1 LSRLPFH
8 ALAPTQKKNG
18 IKTTSATLPHS
29 TLLIHYQQKI
39 MTVDALL
46 NEYRRHFPANGDHG
60 EELIRRAFAFAK
72 NAHKDQKRKSGEEY
86 FSHVF
91 ETAKQLARWRL
102 DAASIAAGLLHDSME
117 DCGVTR
123 ETLEKEFGHETAFL
137 VDGVTKLG
145 TLAYREEDA
154 NIESLRKMILAISK
168 DLRVVFVK
176 LADRLHNMQT
186 LQFVSPAKQRRI
198 ALETSEIYAPIA
210 DRLGMQSVAGELE
223 DLAFPYI
230 HPEAYQWLKSNI
242 GESYEERQRYLKKI
256 EPIVREHLRTA
267 GVVPL
272 SIDYR
277 AKRLFSLYKKLM
289 RYDMNLE
296 QIYDLIAMRIIVS
309 TVDECYLALG
319 AIHQLWPPMPGKIKD
334 YIALPKPNGYQS
346 LHTTVFCIGNHP
358 TEFQIR
364 TRAMHE
370 HAENG
375 TAAHWFYESKKHDPK
390 GAQHAIAD
398 SKEALWVQQ
407 LKEWQ
412 NQFPGSQEFIEALKV
427 DFFSDR
433 VFVLTPKGKVIDLP
447 TGATPVDFAY
457 KVHTGVGDSCVGAKV
472 NNKIVPLDF
481 QLQSGDI
488 VQILTQ
494 KGKHPSEDWMRFVK
508 TNEAKKKIK
517 ASVHKKEP
525 RTRTTEYRIV
535 IAKRIGAAKD
545 ILAIFARNKIPISGL
560 RTLDEKSPFPTIKV
574 IADIASRERAEEII
588 IKIRKVEGV
597 REVGYKII

>member
-1 LSRLPFH
+1 
-8 ALAPTQKKNG
+8 
-18 IKTTSATLPHS
+18 
-29 TLLIHYQQKI
+29 
-39 MTVDALL
+39 MTIDSLL

-60 EELIRRAFAFAK
+60 EELIRHAFAFAK

-102 DAASIAAGLLHDSME
+102 DAASIAAGLLHDSIE
-117 DCGVTR
+117 DCGITR
-123 ETLEKEFGHETAFL
+123 ETLEKEFGEETAAL

-145 TLAYREEDA
+145 ALKYREEDA

-176 LADRLHNMQT
+176 LADRLHNMKT
-186 LQFVSPAKQRRI
+186 LSFIPPAKQRRI
-198 ALETSEIYAPIA
+198 ALETNEIYAPIA

-230 HPEAYQWLKSNI
+230 HPEAYQWLKNNVR
-242 GESYEERQRYLKKI
+242 ESYDERQRYLKKI
-256 EPIVREHLRTA
+256 EPIVREHLRKA
-267 GVVPL
+267 GVTPV

-277 AKRLFSLYKKLM
+277 AKRFFSLYKKLL

-309 TVDECYLALG
+309 TIDECYLVLG

-346 LHTTVFCIGNHP
+346 LHTTVFCVDNRP

-364 TRAMHE
+364 TQEMHE

-375 TAAHWFYESKKHDPK
+375 SAAHWFYESKKHSDK
-390 GAQHAIAD
+390 ERSRAIAD
-398 SKEALWVQQ
+398 SKEVIWVQQ

-457 KVHTGVGDSCVGAKV
+457 KVHTDVGDTCVGAKV

-525 RTRTTEYRIV
+525 RARKTEYRIV
-535 IAKRIGAAKD
+535 TAKRIGAVKD
-545 ILAIFARNKIPISGL
+545 ILAIFARNKIAISNL
-560 RTLDEKSPFPTIKV
+560 RTIDEQSPFPVVKV
-574 IADIASRERAEEII
+574 TADIATKERAEEITL
-588 IKIRKVEGV
+588 KIRKVEGV

>member
-1 LSRLPFH
+1 
-8 ALAPTQKKNG
+8 
-18 IKTTSATLPHS
+18 
-29 TLLIHYQQKI
+29 
-39 MTVDALL
+39 MTIDSLL

-60 EELIRRAFAFAK
+60 QELIRRAFAFAK
-72 NAHKDQKRKSGEEY
+72 NAHKDQKRQSGEEY

-102 DAASIAAGLLHDSME
+102 DAASIAAGLLHDSIE

-123 ETLEKEFGHETAFL
+123 DTLEKEFGQEVAGL

-145 TLAYREEDA
+145 SLKYREEDA

-168 DLRVVFVK
+168 DLRVVFIK
-176 LADRLHNMQT
+176 LADRLHNMKT
-186 LQFVSPAKQRRI
+186 LSFVSPAKQRRI
-198 ALETSEIYAPIA
+198 ALETNEIYAPIA
-210 DRLGMQSVAGELE
+210 ERLGMQSIAGELE

-230 HPEAYQWLKSNI
+230 HPEAYQWLKNNVR
-242 GESYEERQRYLKKI
+242 ESYDERQRYLKKI
-256 EPIVREHLRTA
+256 EPIVREHLRKA
-267 GVVPL
+267 GVIPL

-277 AKRLFSLYKKLM
+277 AKRFFSLYKKLM
-289 RYDMNLE
+289 RYDMNLD

-309 TVDECYLALG
+309 TIDECYLVLG

-346 LHTTVFCIGNHP
+346 LHTTVFCVDNRP

-364 TRAMHE
+364 TQEMHE

-375 TAAHWFYESKKHDPK
+375 TAAHWFYESKKHDAK
-390 GAQHAIAD
+390 AARHAIAD
-398 SKEALWVQQ
+398 SKEVLWVQQ

-433 VFVLTPKGKVIDLP
+433 VFVLTPRGKVIDLP
-447 TGATPVDFAY
+447 TGSTPVDFAY
-457 KVHTGVGDSCVGAKV
+457 KVHTDVGDACVGAKV

-488 VQILTQ
+488 VQVLTQ

-525 RTRTTEYRIV
+525 RVRKTEYRIV
-535 IAKRIGAAKD
+535 VAKRIGAAKD
-545 ILAIFARNKIPISGL
+545 ILAIFARNKISISGL
-560 RTLDEKSPFPTIKV
+560 RTTDEKSPFPTIKV
-574 IADIASRERAEEII
+574 TADIGVKERADEIML
-588 IKIRKVEGV
+588 KIRKIDGV

>member
-1 LSRLPFH
+1 
-8 ALAPTQKKNG
+8 
-18 IKTTSATLPHS
+18 
-29 TLLIHYQQKI
+29 

>member
-1 LSRLPFH
+1 
-8 ALAPTQKKNG
+8 
-18 IKTTSATLPHS
+18 
-29 TLLIHYQQKI
+29 
-39 MTVDALL
+39 MTADSLL

-60 EELIRRAFAFAK
+60 QELIRRAFAFAK
-72 NAHKDQKRKSGEEY
+72 NAHKDQKRQSGEEY

-102 DAASIAAGLLHDSME
+102 DAASIAAGLLHDSIE

-123 ETLEKEFGHETAFL
+123 ETLEKEFGEDVAGL

-145 TLAYREEDA
+145 SLKYREEDA

-168 DLRVVFVK
+168 DLRVVFIK
-176 LADRLHNMQT
+176 LSDRLHNMKT
-186 LQFVSPAKQRRI
+186 LSFVPPAKQRRI
-198 ALETSEIYAPIA
+198 ALETNEIYAPIA
-210 DRLGMQSVAGELE
+210 ERLGMQSIAGELE

-230 HPEAYQWLKSNI
+230 HPEAYQWLKNNVR
-242 GESYEERQRYLKKI
+242 ESYDERQRYLKKI
-256 EPIVREHLRTA
+256 EPIVREHLRKA
-267 GVVPL
+267 GVAPL

-277 AKRLFSLYKKLM
+277 AKRFFSLYKKLL
-289 RYDMNLE
+289 RYDMNLD

-309 TVDECYLALG
+309 TIDECYLVLG

-346 LHTTVFCIGNHP
+346 LHTTVFCVDNRP

-364 TRAMHE
+364 TQEMHE

-375 TAAHWFYESKKHDPK
+375 TAAHWFYESKKHDAK
-390 GAQHAIAD
+390 AARHAIAD
-398 SKEALWVQQ
+398 SKEVLWVQQ

-433 VFVLTPKGKVIDLP
+433 VFVLTPRGKVIDLP
-447 TGATPVDFAY
+447 IGATPVDFAY
-457 KVHTGVGDSCVGAKV
+457 KVHTDIGDTCVGAKV

-488 VQILTQ
+488 VQVLTQ

-508 TNEAKKKIK
+508 TSEAKKKIK

-525 RTRTTEYRIV
+525 RVRKTEYRIV
-535 IAKRIGAAKD
+535 VAKRIGAAKD
-545 ILAIFARNKIPISGL
+545 ILAIFARNKISISGL
-560 RTLDEKSPFPTIKV
+560 RTTDEKSPFPTIKV
-574 IADIASRERAEEII
+574 AADIGAKERADEIML
-588 IKIRKVEGV
+588 KIRKIDGV